1 MLKIT
6 QGSSFV
12 RSLATAAAA
21 LALTTVA
28 AAPASAWPV
37 DHPKVVGPHLDF
49 GRNWNGALGEPTD
62 GGNLYWD
69 TTGGVVTPTLSG
81 RLFMNNVDGL
91 RGRLR
96 IDYYDAAHN
105 RITLRHSTW
114 RTAAA
119 GFNAFDFVDFAP
131 YGASNV
137 YGVEVSTQY
146 EDAAGDIHTVGS
158 VEETI

>member
-1 MLKIT
+1 MPKSVQRST
-6 QGSSFV
+6 VV

-21 LALTTVA
+21 LAITTVA

-37 DHPKVVGPHLDF
+37 DHPRIPGPHVDF
-49 GRNWNGALGEPTD
+49 GSNWNGAASEPND
-62 GGNLYWD
+62 GGRLYWD

-96 IDYYDAAHN
+96 IDYYDAAQN

-131 YGASNV
+131 FGASNV
-137 YGVEVSTQY
+137 YGVEVSTQI

-158 VEETI
+158 VLETI

>member
-1 MLKIT
+1 MPKT
-6 QGSSFV
+6 VQRSTVV
-12 RSLATAAAA
+12 RSLTTAAAA
-21 LALTTVA
+21 LAIIAVA

-37 DHPKVVGPHLDF
+37 DHPKIVGPHVDF
-49 GRNWNGALGEPTD
+49 GSNWNGAAAEPND
-62 GGNLYWD
+62 GGNLEWD
-69 TTGGVVTPTLSG
+69 TTGGIVTPTLSG

-96 IDYYDAAHN
+96 IDYYDAAQN

-119 GFNAFDFVDFAP
+119 GFNAFDFVRFAP
-131 YGASNV
+131 FGASNV
-137 YGVEVSTQY
+137 YGVEVSTQI

-158 VEETI
+158 VQETI